1 MLEVQGNGRR
11 GCRDKRLF
19 QRPRAGF
26 QARNEESK
34 TRGLQKEEKRETLVR
49 NFQVDSMGLTMPG
62 HWGGRK
68 NEESRVMLSSVG
80 AASRPR
86 VFECNRN
93 EMKNLVPPSHWPQF
107 RALRSRM

>member
-1 MLEVQGNGRR
+1 MEEEAAEIKDYSKGLGRDSRQEMKSLKQGDYRRKRKGRP
-11 GCRDKRLF
+11 F
-19 QRPRAGF
+19 
-26 QARNEESK
+26 
-34 TRGLQKEEKRETLVR
+34 VR

-86 VFECNRN
+86 VFECN
-93 EMKNLVPPSHWPQF
+93 
-107 RALRSRM
+107 